1 MQIHKI
7 TLFIFSLFCFET
19 LFSQQVEITEKSVVP
34 DHPRLLMLKGEER
47 EIKKRVL
54 AEALFRDLHHLNI
67 TECDKMLLLPTLT
80 RNQVGRRI
88 LHTSAEAKRRII
100 YLSYSFRM
108 TGNRAYLKAAEKV
121 MLDMSKFEDWNPSHF
136 LDVAE
141 MTAGLAIGYDWL
153 YDELSPSSKEIIA
166 KAIQS
171 KGLDEAK
178 DEKKCWWLRAD
189 MNWNQVCNAG
199 ISLGALAL
207 FENDPAGS
215 AALLNRSLQSI
226 KLPMAVYKNNGAYP
240 EGYNYWVFG
249 TANNVMLIDM
259 FEKAFKS
266 DYGLREMP
274 GFMKTA
280 AFEQQLEGP
289 LTAEYAIPIEKST
302 GNETDNMV
310 SQSFSFGD
318 SGFNTRV
325 LPIMYWFASKNKES
339 SLLWNEVRK
348 LKRDLKS
355 ETATLTKDNSL
366 PFLLVWGNK
375 IDLKNITI
383 PVEKMFVA
391 QGKGAMAVMRTSW
404 DAPNAIFL
412 GVKAGTE
419 IHTHAHM
426 DAGSFVMD
434 ANGVRWAMDFGMQE
448 YESLESKG
456 IDLFKMTQESP
467 RWEVFRLNN
476 LAHNTLTFNNKKHW
490 IAGISTIENPIE
502 KQGLMSV
509 TTDISSFF
517 PADAKKVERTFAI
530 VDNKYVQINDRI
542 VTDDK
547 QDTIRWNM
555 LTTAIPQITNN
566 KTILLKQNGKELL
579 LTMEGDATI
588 QAKTWTTVS
597 KNSYDVSNKGTIF
610 VGFEIIIP
618 ENSERVISTQLKP
631 L

>member
-1 MQIHKI
+1 MQIKII
-7 TLFIFSLFCFET
+7 TLYIFSMFC
-19 LFSQQVEITEKSVVP
+19 LGMLSAQQVEITEKSVIP
-34 DHPRLLMLKGEER
+34 DHPRLFMLKEEER

-54 AEALFRDLHHLNI
+54 AEPLFRDLQQLI
-67 TECDKMLLLPTLT
+67 IKESDKMLVLPTIT
-80 RNQVGRRI
+80 RNQIGIRI
-88 LHTSAEAKRRII
+88 LHTSQEAKRRIF

-108 TGNRAYLKAAEKV
+108 TGNKAYLNAAEKV
-121 MLDMSKFEDWNPSHF
+121 MLDMSKFDNWNPSHF

-141 MTAGLAIGYDWL
+141 MTAALAIGYDWL
-153 YDELSPSSKEIIA
+153 YHELPPSSKETIA
-166 KAIQS
+166 KAIQ
-171 KGLDEAK
+171 KMGLDEAK

-215 AALLNRSLQSI
+215 AALLNRALKSI
-226 KLPMAVYKNNGAYP
+226 KLPMTVYQNNGAYP
-240 EGYNYWVFG
+240 EGYAYWFFG
-249 TANNVMLIDM
+249 TVNNVFLIDL

-266 DYGLREMP
+266 DFGLRDIP

-280 AFEQQLEGP
+280 AFVQQLEGP
-289 LTAEYAIPIEKST
+289 PTAQYLLPINKSIQ
-302 GNETDNMV
+302 NEPINLV
-310 SQSFSFGD
+310 SQSFNFGD
-318 SGFNTRV
+318 ARIKTGV
-325 LPIMYWFASKNKES
+325 LTPMYWFAAKSDKW
-339 SLLWNEVRK
+339 SLLWNEVNK
-348 LKRDLKS
+348 LKREL
-355 ETATLTKDNSL
+355 ENNPEGLTKDYTL
-366 PFLLVWGNK
+366 PFLLVWGSK
-375 IDLKNITI
+375 INLKKITVPTEI
-383 PVEKMFVA
+383 MYVG

-404 DAPNAIFL
+404 DAPNAIYL

-419 IHTHAHM
+419 IHSHAHM

-448 YESLESKG
+448 YQSLESKG
-456 IDLFKMTQESP
+456 INLFKMTQESP

-476 LAHNTLTFNNKKHW
+476 LAHNTLTFDNKKHW
-490 IAGISTIENPIE
+490 MAGVSTIENPIE
-502 KQGLMSV
+502 KEGLMSV

-517 PADAKKVERTFAI
+517 PKDAKKVERTFAI
-530 VDNKYVQINDRI
+530 IDNKYVKIQDRI
-542 VTDDK
+542 ITADK

-555 LTTAIPQITNN
+555 LTTAIPEIKNN

-579 LTMEGDATI
+579 LTIKGDATI
-588 QAKTWTTVS
+588 QAKTWTTES
-597 KNSYDVSNKGTIF
+597 TKSYDASNKGTVF

>member
-1 MQIHKI
+1 MQIKKI
-7 TLFIFSLFCFET
+7 TFLIFSLFCFLT
-19 LFSQQVEITEKSVVP
+19 LFSQQIEITEKSVVP
-34 DHPRLLMLKGEER
+34 NHPRLLMLKGEER

-54 AEALFRDLHHLNI
+54 AQPLFRELHQLI
-67 TECDKMLLLPTLT
+67 LKESDKMLLLPEIK
-80 RNQVGRRI
+80 RNQIGIRI
-88 LHTSAEAKRRII
+88 LHTSAEARRRII

-108 TGNRAYLKAAEKV
+108 TGNKVYAKAAEKV
-121 MLDMSKFEDWNPSHF
+121 MLDMSKFDDWNPSHF

-153 YDELSPSSKEIIA
+153 YDELSPASKTIIA
-166 KAIQS
+166 KAIQ
-171 KGLDEAK
+171 KMGLDEAK

-215 AALLNRSLQSI
+215 ATLLNRALQSI
-226 KLPMAVYKNNGAYP
+226 KIPMGVYQNNGAYP
-240 EGYNYWVFG
+240 EGYAYWVFG
-249 TANNVMLIDM
+249 TVNNVILIDM
-259 FEKAFKS
+259 FEKAFKT
-266 DYGLREMP
+266 DFGLRDIP

-280 AFEQQLEGP
+280 GFEQQMEGP
-289 LTAEYAIPIEKST
+289 QTAQYLIPMNKSIEDEPFITS
-302 GNETDNMV
+302 

-318 SGFNTRV
+318 ARIKTGV
-325 LPIMYWFASKNKES
+325 LTPMYWFAAKSNKW

-348 LKRDLKS
+348 LQRDLKNNP
-355 ETATLTKDNSL
+355 EALTKDHTL
-366 PFLLVWGNK
+366 AFLLVWGYK
-375 IDLKNITI
+375 INLKSITV
-383 PVEKMFVA
+383 PTEKMYVG

-404 DAPNAIFL
+404 EVPDAIYL

-456 IDLFKMTQESP
+456 INLFKMAQESP
-467 RWEVFRLNN
+467 RWDVFRLNN
-476 LAHNTLTFNNKKHW
+476 MAHNTLTFNNKKHW
-490 IAGISTIENPIE
+490 IAGVSTIENPVE
-502 KQGLMSV
+502 KEGQMSV
-509 TTDISSFF
+509 STDISSFF
-517 PADAKKVERTFAI
+517 PTDAKKVERTFSI
-530 VDNKYVQINDRI
+530 IDNNYVLIQDRI
-542 VTDDK
+542 ITAEK

-555 LTTAIPQITNN
+555 LTTSIPQIKNN

-579 LTMEGDATI
+579 LTIEGDATI

-597 KNSYDVSNKGTIF
+597 TKSYDVSNKGTVF
-610 VGFEIIIP
+610 VGFEIIMTTVNQP
-618 ENSERVISTQLKP
+618 N
-631 L
+631 

>member
-7 TLFIFSLFCFET
+7 TLFLFSLFYFGT
-19 LFSQQVEITEKSVVP
+19 LYSQEVEITEKSVVP

-54 AEALFRDLHHLNI
+54 AEPLFRDLHHLII
-67 TECDKMLLLPTLT
+67 TESDKMLLLPTLT

-108 TGNRAYLKAAEKV
+108 TGNKAYAKTAEKV
-121 MLDMSKFEDWNPSHF
+121 MLDMSKFTDWNPSHF

-141 MTAGLAIGYDWL
+141 MTAALAIGYDWL
-153 YDELSPSSKEIIA
+153 YDELPASSKEIIA

-171 KGLDEAK
+171 KGLDESK
-178 DEKKCWWLRAD
+178 DETKCWWLRAD

-207 FENDPAGS
+207 FENDPLGS
-215 AALLNRSLQSI
+215 AALLNRALQSI
-226 KLPMAVYKNNGAYP
+226 KLPMDVYKNNGAYP
-240 EGYNYWVFG
+240 EGYGYWVFG
-249 TANNVMLIDM
+249 TVNNVFLIDM

-266 DYGLREMP
+266 DFGLREIP

-280 AFEQQLEGP
+280 AFEQQMEGP
-289 LTAEYAIPIEKST
+289 QTAQYLIPMNKSI
-302 GNETDNMV
+302 GNEPFNLV
-310 SQSFSFGD
+310 SQNFNFGD
-318 SGFNTRV
+318 ARVKTGV
-325 LPIMYWFASKNKES
+325 LPTMYWFAAKSNKW
-339 SLLWNEVRK
+339 SLLWNEVNK
-348 LKRDLKS
+348 LKRDLES
-355 ETATLTKDNSL
+355 NRDILTKDHSL

-375 IDLKNITI
+375 IDLKKITA
-383 PVEKMFVA
+383 PTEKMYVA

-404 DAPNAIFL
+404 NAPDAIFL

-419 IHTHAHM
+419 IHSHAHM

-467 RWEVFRLNN
+467 RWDVFRLNN

-490 IAGISTIENPIE
+490 IAGLSTIENPIE
-502 KQGLMSV
+502 KEGLMSV
-509 TTDISSFF
+509 STDISSFF
-517 PADAKKVERTFAI
+517 PTDAKKVERTFSI
-530 VDNKYVQINDRI
+530 IDNKYVKIQDRI
-542 VTDDK
+542 LTAEK

-555 LTTAIPQITNN
+555 LTTAIPQIKNN
-566 KTILLKQNGKELL
+566 KTILLKQNGKELML
-579 LTMEGDATI
+579 MMEGNATI
-588 QAKTWTTVS
+588 QAKTWTTDS
-597 KNSYDVSNKGTIF
+597 KNSYDVSNKGTVF

-618 ENSERVISTQLKP
+618 ENSERVLNATLKP

>member
-7 TLFIFSLFCFET
+7 TLCIFSLFCFGT
-19 LFSQQVEITEKSVVP
+19 LYSQEVEITEKSVVP

-67 TECDKMLLLPTLT
+67 TESDKMLLLPTLT

-249 TANNVMLIDM
+249 TVNNVFLIDM

-266 DYGLREMP
+266 DFGLRELP

-280 AFEQQLEGP
+280 AYEQQIEGP
-289 LTAEYAIPIEKST
+289 LTAEYTIPIEKSIE
-302 GNETDNMV
+302 NEKVNMV

-318 SGFNTRV
+318 ARV
-325 LPIMYWFASKNKES
+325 KTGVLTPMYWFAAKSKKW

-348 LKRDLKS
+348 LKRDLES
-355 ETATLTKDNSL
+355 NREILTKDHLL

-375 IDLKNITI
+375 IDLKKITV
-383 PVEKMFVA
+383 PSERMYVA
-391 QGKGAMAVMRTSW
+391 QGKGAIAVMRTSW
-404 DAPNAIFL
+404 DASNAIFL

-502 KQGLMSV
+502 KQSLMSV

>member
-1 MQIHKI
+1 MQIKKI
-7 TLFIFSLFCFET
+7 TFFIFSLFC
-19 LFSQQVEITEKSVVP
+19 LGILYAQQVEITEKSVVP
-34 DHPRLLMLKGEER
+34 DHPRLFMLKGEDCD
-47 EIKKRVL
+47 IKKRVL
-54 AEALFRDLHHLNI
+54 AEPLFRDLHHLI
-67 TECDKMLLLPTLT
+67 LKESDKMLLLPTIT
-80 RNQVGRRI
+80 RNQIGIRI

-108 TGNRAYLKAAEKV
+108 TGNKAYAKAAEKV
-121 MLDMSKFEDWNPSHF
+121 MLDMSKFDDWNPSHF

-141 MTAGLAIGYDWL
+141 MTAALAIGYDWL
-153 YDELSPSSKEIIA
+153 YHELPPSSKETIA
-166 KAIQS
+166 KAIQ
-171 KGLDEAK
+171 KMGLNEAK
-178 DEKKCWWLRAD
+178 DEKKCWWLKAD

-207 FENDPAGS
+207 FENDPS
-215 AALLNRSLQSI
+215 ASSAFLNRALKSI
-226 KLPMAVYKNNGAYP
+226 RIPMTVYQNNGAYP
-240 EGYNYWVFG
+240 EGYAYWGFG
-249 TANNVMLIDM
+249 TVNNVFLIDM

-266 DYGLREMP
+266 DFGLREMP

-280 AFEQQLEGP
+280 AFEQQMEGP
-289 LTAEYAIPIEKST
+289 QTAQYFIPMNKSIE
-302 GNETDNMV
+302 NEPFNMS

-318 SGFNTRV
+318 ARIKTGV
-325 LPIMYWFASKNKES
+325 LTPMYWFASKDKGN
-339 SLLWNEVRK
+339 SLLWNEVQK
-348 LKRDLKS
+348 LKRELGRNP
-355 ETATLTKDNSL
+355 EALTKDYTL

-375 IDLKNITI
+375 INIKRITV
-383 PVEKMFVA
+383 PTEKFYVG

-404 DAPNAIFL
+404 DAPDAIFL

-419 IHTHAHM
+419 THSHAHM

-448 YESLESKG
+448 YQSLESKG
-456 IDLFKMTQESP
+456 INLFKMTQESP

-490 IAGISTIENPIE
+490 IAGVSIIDNPVE
-502 KQGLMSV
+502 KEGLMSV

-517 PADAKKVERTFAI
+517 PKDAKKVERTFAI
-530 VDNKYVQINDRI
+530 IDNKYVQIQDRI
-542 VTDDK
+542 ITAEK

-555 LTTAIPQITNN
+555 LTTAIPQIKNN

-597 KNSYDVSNKGTIF
+597 KNSYDVSNKGTVF

-618 ENSERVISTQLKP
+618 ENSDRAINALLKP

>member
-1 MQIHKI
+1 MQILKI
-7 TLFIFSLFCFET
+7 TFFIFSILCFGT
-19 LFSQQVEITEKSVVP
+19 LHSQQIEITGKSVVP
-34 DHPRLLMLKGEER
+34 DHPRLLMLKGEEG

-54 AEALFRDLHHLNI
+54 KEPLFRDLHHLI
-67 TECDKMLLLPTLT
+67 LKESDKILLLPELT
-80 RNQVGRRI
+80 RNQIGRRI
-88 LHTSAEAKRRII
+88 LYTASEAKRRITF
-100 YLSYSFRM
+100 LSYSFRM
-108 TGNRAYLKAAEKV
+108 TGNKAYAKGAEKV
-121 MLDMSKFEDWNPSHF
+121 MLGMSKFTDWNPSHF

-153 YDELSPSSKEIIA
+153 YDELPTSSKEIIA
-166 KAIQS
+166 KAIEN
-171 KGLDEAK
+171 KGLNEAL
-178 DEKKCWWLRAD
+178 DEKKCWWLRVD

-207 FENDPAGS
+207 FENDPAAS
-215 AALLNRSLQSI
+215 ASLLNRALQSI
-226 KLPMAVYKNNGAYP
+226 KLPMTVYKNNGAYP
-240 EGYNYWVFG
+240 EGYNYWIYG

-259 FEKAFKS
+259 FEKTFNS
-266 DYGLREMP
+266 DFGLLEMQ

-289 LTAEYAIPIEKST
+289 MTAEFDIPIEKSIE
-302 GNETDNMV
+302 NEKVNMI

-318 SGFNTRV
+318 SGYTTKV
-325 LPIMYWFASKNKES
+325 LPVMYWFASKNNES

-355 ETATLTKDNSL
+355 KTVSLTKDYTL

-375 IDLKNITI
+375 INLKKLTV
-383 PVEKMFVA
+383 PTERMFVA

-434 ANGVRWAMDFGMQE
+434 ANGVRWAMDFGKQD

-467 RWEVFRLNN
+467 RWDVFRLNN
-476 LAHNTLTFNNKKHW
+476 LAHNTLTINNKRHW
-490 IAGISTIENPIE
+490 IAGVSTIDNPIE
-502 KQGLMSV
+502 KEGLMSV
-509 TTDISSFF
+509 TSDISSFF
-517 PADAKKVERTFAI
+517 PTDVKKVERTFSI
-530 VDNKYVQINDRI
+530 IDNKYVQIQDRI
-542 VTDDK
+542 ISADI

-555 LTTAIPQITNN
+555 LTTAIPQIKNN

-579 LTMEGDATI
+579 LTIEGDATI
-588 QAKTWTTVS
+588 QAKIWTTVS
-597 KNSYDVSNKGTIF
+597 KNSYDVSNNGTVF

-618 ENSERVISTQLKP
+618 ANSERILTSTLKP

>member
-1 MQIHKI
+1 MQIKKI
-7 TLFIFSLFCFET
+7 TLFIFLLFCFLT
-19 LFSQQVEITEKSVVP
+19 LFSQQVEITGKSVVP
-34 DHPRLLMLKGEER
+34 NHPRLLMLKGEER

-54 AEALFRDLHHLNI
+54 AEPLFRDLQHLI
-67 TECDKMLLLPTLT
+67 IKESDKMLVLPTIT
-80 RNQVGRRI
+80 RNQIGRRI

-108 TGNRAYLKAAEKV
+108 TGNKAYAKAAEKV

-141 MTAGLAIGYDWL
+141 MTAALAIGYDWL
-153 YDELSPSSKEIIA
+153 YDELPSSSKENIA
-166 KAIQS
+166 QAIQ
-171 KGLDEAK
+171 KMGLDEAK
-178 DEKKCWWLRAD
+178 DEKKCWWLGAD

-207 FENDPAGS
+207 FENDPSGS
-215 AALLNRSLQSI
+215 AALLNRALKSI
-226 KLPMAVYKNNGAYP
+226 KIPMTVYKNNGAYP
-240 EGYNYWVFG
+240 EGYAYWVFG
-249 TANNVMLIDM
+249 TVNNVILIDM

-266 DYGLREMP
+266 DFGLRELP

-280 AFEQQLEGP
+280 EFEQQMEGP
-289 LTAEYAIPIEKST
+289 QTVQYLIPMKNSIE
-302 GNETDNMV
+302 NEPFNLV

-318 SGFNTRV
+318 ARIKTGV
-325 LPIMYWFASKNKES
+325 LTPMYWFASKDKGNN
-339 SLLWNEVRK
+339 LLWNEVRK
-348 LKRDLKS
+348 LKRELGRNP
-355 ETATLTKDNSL
+355 EALTKDFTL
-366 PFLLVWGNK
+366 PFLLVWAYQIDLNK
-375 IDLKNITI
+375 ITV
-383 PVEKMFVA
+383 PTEKMYVG

-404 DAPNAIFL
+404 DAPNAIYL

-419 IHTHAHM
+419 THSHAHM

-467 RWEVFRLNN
+467 RWDVFRLNN

-490 IAGISTIENPIE
+490 IAGVSTIDNPVE
-502 KQGLMSV
+502 KEGLMSV
-509 TTDISSFF
+509 KTDISSFF
-517 PADAKKVERTFAI
+517 PTDAKKVVRTFSI
-530 VDNKYVQINDRI
+530 IDNNYVQIQDRI
-542 VTDDK
+542 VTAEK

-555 LTTAIPQITNN
+555 LTTAIPEIKNN

-579 LTMEGDATI
+579 LSMEGDATI
-588 QAKTWTTVS
+588 QAKSWTTVS
-597 KNSYDVSNKGTIF
+597 KNSYDASNRGSVF

-618 ENSERVISTQLKP
+618 ENSERTINSTLKP